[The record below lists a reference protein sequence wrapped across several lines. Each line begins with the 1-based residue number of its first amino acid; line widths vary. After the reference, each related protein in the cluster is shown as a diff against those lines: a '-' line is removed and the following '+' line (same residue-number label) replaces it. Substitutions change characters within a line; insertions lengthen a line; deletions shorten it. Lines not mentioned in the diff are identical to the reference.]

1 MSFTRSCA
9 LCAAFLFAVPV
20 VGPAEANSD
29 FSARFVKPPKPGT
42 KKRVTVQIAPR
53 ANPAV
58 MPPPGQSAEP
68 GAPAT
73 SGMASAP
80 SDKAAP
86 EGRYGWFWQSVAA
99 SADSGTGPGRLEPA
113 LSALKGGPGGARVTA
128 PRVQNLQEIA
138 TRYGSA
144 LLRHSVGTEVS
155 PALALAVL
163 AIESGGKP
171 DAVSRVGAEGLMQ
184 LMPDTAAKLGVA
196 DSFDPDENIK
206 GGIAFLDALMRAYGG
221 DPVLVL
227 AGYNAGQTAV
237 ANAGGVPPFAETRDY
252 VPKVLA
258 AFEVARA
265 LCKTPPMMISDGC
278 VFHVSPGS

>member
-1 MSFTRSCA
+1 
-9 LCAAFLFAVPV
+9 
-20 VGPAEANSD
+20 
-29 FSARFVKPPKPGT
+29 
-42 KKRVTVQIAPR
+42 
-53 ANPAV
+53 
-58 MPPPGQSAEP
+58 
-68 GAPAT
+68 
-73 SGMASAP
+73 
-80 SDKAAP
+80 
-86 EGRYGWFWQSVAA
+86 
-99 SADSGTGPGRLEPA
+99 
-113 LSALKGGPGGARVTA
+113 
-128 PRVQNLQEIA
+128 
-138 TRYGSA
+138 
-144 LLRHSVGTEVS
+144 
-155 PALALAVL
+155 
-163 AIESGGKP
+163 
-171 DAVSRVGAEGLMQ
+171 MQ